1 MGKNPNIKTRALQAV
16 RVEEV
21 ETLYQQRQ
29 TLLNSLSRL
38 EQQRTT
44 AGLQVPPAL
53 VAAIANEEAALK
65 QQGRTCARHVGSC

>member
-44 AGLQVPPAL
+44 AGLQVPLPWL
-53 VAAIANEEAALK
+53 
-65 QQGRTCARHVGSC
+65 RR